1 MPRRTGRHSI
11 PGVSLRALWWFLA
24 IALPVLA
31 SLIAKISTVDLAYQL
46 RAGAEIL
53 ATGRIPTTD
62 AWTFT
67 MMGEPWVD
75 QQWGAQVVLRLVESV
90 GGWVGLA
97 VFRAALVGVIFG
109 ATALIAFRRGLDVRT
124 AAIVS
129 LLAFVVT
136 APALALRPQLLG
148 MVCFV
153 VALLL
158 VVERRKHPGRL
169 WLLPLLVAVWANLHG
184 SFFLGPLV
192 VGLAWLEDVHDR
204 RPEARRTLAVAIV
217 SAIAAC
223 LTPTGPLV
231 WVYAAGLSSNPS
243 VTSRVTEWQPTSLRD
258 IPGLLFFAS
267 VAAIGVLVARSGRRV
282 TWPTLAWLGA
292 FLAIGAYA
300 ERGIAWWPMAAV
312 ATTAGSLIPAMPDR
326 QGPETRSLRR
336 LNALLGGV
344 LVLACLLALP
354 GGRPAIPGALVS
366 TDLAA
371 PAPAGVTATLRDLA
385 MPGDRVLNPQTW
397 GSWFEYA
404 VPKVLVA
411 VDSRIE
417 FYREDVWHSY
427 ETVLDGRD
435 GWQDQLNEWDVRF
448 VVTTARD
455 ARLRDRLA
463 AAGWR
468 ELYRDGDGA
477 VYAR

>member
-1 MPRRTGRHSI
+1 
-11 PGVSLRALWWFLA
+11 VSLRALWWFLA

-46 RAGAEIL
+46 RAGTEIL

-67 MMGEPWVD
+67 MLGQPWVD
-75 QQWGAQVVLRLVESV
+75 QQWGAQVVLRLVESI
-90 GGWVGLA
+90 GGWLGLA

-109 ATALIAFRRGLDVRT
+109 VTALIAFRRGLDVRT
-124 AAIVS
+124 AAIVG
-129 LLAFVVT
+129 LVAFVVS

-158 VVERRKHPGRL
+158 VVERREHPGRL
-169 WLLPLLVAVWANLHG
+169 WLLPVLVAVWANLHG

-267 VAAIGVLVARSGRRV
+267 VAAIVVLVARSGRRL

-312 ATTAGSLIPAMPDR
+312 AATAGSLIPAIPDR
-326 QGPETRSLRR
+326 QGPETRSMRR
-336 LNALLGGV
+336 LNALLVGV

-371 PAPAGVTATLRDLA
+371 PAPAGITATLRDLA
-385 MPGDRVLNPQTW
+385 APGDRVLNPQTW

-404 VPKVLVA
+404 VPTVLVA

-417 FYREDVWHSY
+417 FYPEGVWDSY
-427 ETVLDGRD
+427 EAVLDGRD
-435 GWQDQLNEWDVRF
+435 GWRDQLDEWDVRF
-448 VVTTARD
+448 VVTTARQ
-455 ARLRDRLA
+455 ASFGDRLA

>member
-1 MPRRTGRHSI
+1 M
-11 PGVSLRALWWFLA
+11 SLRALWWLLA

-31 SLIAKISTVDLAYQL
+31 SLIARVSTVDLAYQL

-53 ATGRIPTTD
+53 ASGRIPTAD
-62 AWTFT
+62 EWTFT
-67 MMGEPWVD
+67 MLGQPWVD
-75 QQWGAQVVLRLVESV
+75 QQWGAQVVLRIVESI

-97 VFRAALVGVIFG
+97 VIRAALVGVIFG
-109 ATALIAFRRGLDVRT
+109 TTAVIAFRRGLDVRT

-158 VVERRKHPGRL
+158 VVERRAHPRRL
-169 WLLPLLVAVWANLHG
+169 WLMPLIVAVWANLHG

-192 VGLAWLEDVHDR
+192 VGLAWLEDLHDGR
-204 RPEARRTLAVAIV
+204 QEARQTLAIAIV
-217 SAIAAC
+217 SAAAAC
-223 LTPTGPLV
+223 LTPTGPFV
-231 WVYAAGLSSNPS
+231 WVYAAGLSSNAS
-243 VTSRVTEWQPTSLRD
+243 VTTRVTEWQPTAVRD
-258 IPGLLFFAS
+258 IPGLLFFVS
-267 VAAIGVLVARSGRRV
+267 VAAIGVLIARAGRRV
-282 TWPTLAWLGA
+282 PWPTLAWLGV
-292 FLAIGAYA
+292 FLAIGLYA

-312 ATTAGSLIPAMPDR
+312 AATAGSLIPAMSIR
-326 QGPETRSLRR
+326 SGGETQAMRR
-336 LNALLGGV
+336 LNALVGGV
-344 LVLACLLALP
+344 VALACLLALP
-354 GGRPAIPGALVS
+354 SNRPIVPGAVVS
-366 TDLAA
+366 TELAA
-371 PAPAGVTATLRDLA
+371 PAPPGVTATLRDLA
-385 MPGDRVLNPQTW
+385 APGDRVFNPQTW

-404 VPKVLVA
+404 LPKVLVA

-417 FYREDVWHSY
+417 FFREDVWDRY
-427 ETVLDGRD
+427 EAVLAGRE
-435 GWQDQLNEWDVRF
+435 GWQEQLDEWDVRF
-448 VVTTARD
+448 IVTTARE
-455 ARLRDRLA
+455 APFGDRLA

>member
-1 MPRRTGRHSI
+1 
-11 PGVSLRALWWFLA
+11 VSLRALWWLLA

-53 ATGRIPTTD
+53 ASGRLPSVDT
-62 AWTFT
+62 WTFT
-67 MMGEPWVD
+67 MLGEPWVD
-75 QQWGAQVVLRLVESV
+75 QQWGAQVVLRAVESI
-90 GGWVGLA
+90 GGWLGLA

-109 ATALIAFRRGLDVRT
+109 TTALIAFRRGLDVRT

-129 LLAFVVT
+129 LIAFVVA

-158 VVERRKHPGRL
+158 VVERREHPRRL
-169 WLLPLLVAVWANLHG
+169 WLMPIVVAVWANLHG

-204 RPEARRTLAVAIV
+204 RPEARQTMGVAIATAV
-217 SAIAAC
+217 AAC

-231 WVYAAGLSSNPS
+231 WVYAVGLSSNPT
-243 VTSRVTEWQPTSLRD
+243 VTSRVTEWQPTALRD

-267 VAAIGVLVARSGRRV
+267 VAAIVLLIARSGRRV
-282 TWPTLAWLGA
+282 TWPTLAWLGV
-292 FLAIGAYA
+292 FLVIGAYA
-300 ERGIAWWPMAAV
+300 ERGIAWWPSAAV
-312 ATTAGSLIPAMPDR
+312 AATAGSLVPAMTVSSR
-326 QGPETRSLRR
+326 RETQPMRR
-336 LNALLGGV
+336 FNALVGSV

-354 GGRPAIPGALVS
+354 GSRPTIPGALVS

-371 PAPAGVTATLRDLA
+371 PAPPGITATLRDLA
-385 MPGDRVLNPQTW
+385 APGDRVFNPQTW
-397 GSWFEYA
+397 GSWLEYA
-404 VPKVLVA
+404 VPKTLVA

-417 FYREDVWHSY
+417 FIQEDVWDRY
-427 ETVLDGRD
+427 EAVLAGRD
-435 GWQDQLNEWDVRF
+435 GWQDQLDEWDVRF

-455 ARLRDRLA
+455 ARFGDRLT

-468 ELYRDGDGA
+468 ELYRDDDGA